1 MANKTIDMNKIR
13 QILRMHSQGK
23 SKLLISEQTG
33 LARNTVK
40 KHLRH
45 FIHLRMTI
53 DELIYLN
60 DHDLNKLFN
69 VEYLMVP
76 TQREKELE
84 LFLPKVE
91 RELKRTGVTLQ
102 MMWELYRK
110 QHPSGFGKTQF
121 YHYYNKWVKKTSPLM
136 HMIHK
141 AGDKMYVDFT
151 GEKLYT
157 VDKETGEIIAV
168 EVFVAILGAS
178 QLTYVEAT
186 ESQKKENFIMACE
199 NALHYYQGVPSGI
212 VPDNLKSAVTK
223 SSKYEPTINE
233 TFDDF
238 AEHYQTAILPAR
250 TYRPRDKSLV
260 EGAVKI
266 VYNRIYTAIDN
277 RTFFSIEELNNAIGQ
292 ALEVYNNKLMTGRSF
307 SRRTQFE
314 EVERAELMP
323 LPLFRYEF
331 KKQQILTVMKN
342 GHICLS
348 ADKHYYSVPYRY
360 ISKKVKVIYSP
371 TKVEIYYRYEMIA
384 SHNRIKS
391 PYNYTT
397 ITEHMASAHRFVS
410 EWTPEKFTEWAA
422 AIHPDV
428 KIFITNI
435 LERKK
440 HPEQSYKSCIGV
452 LSFEKKVGKD
462 RLVKACQRALGY
474 GIYNYKIIQNILD
487 NKMDQF
493 SDDEKQEQLAIP
505 VHENIRGE
513 DYYQ

>member
-1 MANKTIDMNKIR
+1 
-13 QILRMHSQGK
+13 
-23 SKLLISEQTG
+23 
-33 LARNTVK
+33 
-40 KHLRH
+40 
-45 FIHLRMTI
+45 
-53 DELIYLN
+53 
-60 DHDLNKLFN
+60 
-69 VEYLMVP
+69 
-76 TQREKELE
+76 
-84 LFLPKVE
+84 
-91 RELKRTGVTLQ
+91 
-102 MMWELYRK
+102 
-110 QHPSGFGKTQF
+110 
-121 YHYYNKWVKKTSPLM
+121 M

-151 GEKLYT
+151 GEKLYI

-186 ESQKKENFIMACE
+186 ASQKKEDFIMACE
-199 NALHYYQGVPSGI
+199 NALHYFQGVPSAI

-223 SSKYEPTINE
+223 SSKYEPTVNE
-233 TFDDF
+233 TFADF

-250 TYRPRDKSLV
+250 AYHPRDKALV

-266 VYNRIYTAIDN
+266 VYSRIYTAIDN
-277 RTFFSIEELNNAIGQ
+277 KTFFSIEELNHAIGQ
-292 ALEVYNNKLMTGRSF
+292 ELVVYNGKLITGRNF
-307 SRRTQFE
+307 SRREQFE
-314 EVERAELMP
+314 EVERAALMP

-331 KKQQILTVMKN
+331 KKQQILTVIKN

-348 ADKHYYSVPYRY
+348 TDKHYYSVPYRY

-371 TKVEIYYRYEMIA
+371 TTVEIYYRYELIA

-397 ITEHMASAHRFVS
+397 VTEHMASAHRFVS
-410 EWTPEKFTEWAA
+410 EWTPEKFIKWAA

-428 KIFITNI
+428 QLFITNI

-440 HPEQSYKSCIGV
+440 HPEQSYKSCMGV
-452 LSFEKKVGKD
+452 LSFEKKVGRD
-462 RLVKACQRALGY
+462 RLIKACQRALGY

-505 VHENIRGE
+505 AHENIRGE